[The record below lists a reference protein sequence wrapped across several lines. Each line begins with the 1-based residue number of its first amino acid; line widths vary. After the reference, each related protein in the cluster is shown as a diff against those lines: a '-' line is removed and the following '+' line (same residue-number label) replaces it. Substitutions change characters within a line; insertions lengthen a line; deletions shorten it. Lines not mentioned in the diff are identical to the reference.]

1 MRICIVWVGPFVY
14 TATHRMG
21 GPPAYRPAHTRT
33 GFNIERA
40 TTAARMTVDKV
51 VKVAA
56 IDAATAAELL
66 RKSLVGRKTADN
78 YDVVVAAAEAAAAGE
93 LLKALTFLPLAI
105 LLTAAYVNETG
116 IALAQHTALL

>member
-1 MRICIVWVGPFVY
+1 
-14 TATHRMG
+14 
-21 GPPAYRPAHTRT
+21 
-33 GFNIERA
+33 
-40 TTAARMTVDKV
+40 MTVDKV